1 MKPPSHLQ
9 WLTDSGVSLTSACG
23 KPIPVWVLGHDLA
36 DAKMMSDWARY
47 FRSHYCSDGELA
59 FLKPP
64 GMSNADYLRD
74 LKFPHRTEKPGP
86 SIRAGDFAELLVAD
100 YLEYL
105 REYLVY
111 RTRYD
116 RKTIINEST
125 KGSDVLGFKKKL
137 NLISDQDELLI
148 FEVKAKASPTKGKSK
163 KVNVLQTAIDHSMKD
178 EVRLAESLNAMKQRL
193 YDKGDYSSIAVVG
206 RFQQESDHPYR
217 RRYGAAAVYT
227 SSSVDGPTL
236 ALSNSASHPSKNA
249 LELIV
254 IHGSLLMK
262 LVHALYELAADEA

>member
-1 MKPPSHLQ
+1 MTAPSYLQ
-9 WLTDSGVSLTSACG
+9 WLTDSGTALTSACG

-36 DAKMMSDWARY
+36 DAKMMSEWARH

-59 FLKPP
+59 FLKPS
-64 GMSNADYLRD
+64 GMSNAEYFRN
-74 LKFPHRTEKPGP
+74 LKFPHQTEKPGP

-100 YLEYL
+100 YLEYV

-116 RKTIINEST
+116 RKTITNEST
-125 KGSDVLGFKKKL
+125 KGSDVIGFKKKP

-163 KVNVLQTAIDHSMKD
+163 KVNVLQTAIDHSVKD
-178 EVRLAESLNAMKQRL
+178 EFRLAESLNAMRQRL
-193 YDKGDYSSIAVVG
+193 YDKGDHASMAVVG
-206 RFQQESDHPYR
+206 RFQQESDNPYK

-227 SSSVDGPTL
+227 SSSVDAATL
-236 ALSNSASHPSKNA
+236 ALSDSSSHPGKDA
-249 LELIV
+249 IELIV

-262 LVHALYELAADEA
+262 LVHALYERAADEA

>member
-1 MKPPSHLQ
+1 MTAPSYLQ
-9 WLTDSGVSLTSACG
+9 WLTDSGTTLASVCG

-64 GMSNADYLRD
+64 GMSSAEYLRN
-74 LKFPHRTEKPGP
+74 LKFPHQTEKPGP

-100 YLEYL
+100 YLEYV

-116 RKTIINEST
+116 RKTITNEST
-125 KGSDVLGFKKKL
+125 KGSDVLGFKKKM

-163 KVNVLQTAIDHSMKD
+163 KVNVLQTAIDHSVKD

-193 YDKGDYSSIAVVG
+193 YDKGDHGSIAVVG
-206 RFQQESDHPYR
+206 RFQQESDYPYK

-227 SSSVDGPTL
+227 SSSVDAPTL
-236 ALSNSASHPSKNA
+236 ALSDSSSHPGKDA

-262 LVHALYELAADEA
+262 LVHALYERAADEA